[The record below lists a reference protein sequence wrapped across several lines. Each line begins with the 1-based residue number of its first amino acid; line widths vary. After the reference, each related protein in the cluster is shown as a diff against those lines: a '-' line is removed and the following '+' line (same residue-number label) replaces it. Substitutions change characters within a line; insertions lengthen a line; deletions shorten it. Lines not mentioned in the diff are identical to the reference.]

1 MEWLS
6 PQSSRSTRA
15 RRHPPRTFERL
26 EDRALLSGD
35 LLLTAQVPGQI
46 VYHLLRYTQS
56 GSQLNNVLIPQ
67 PPGSTEYQDARGLTV
82 DPSGNV
88 NIYDGTFTPYL
99 DTLKPAN
106 STWSYQTYP
115 GWSTVNNI
123 SYGEVAAYKN
133 YVFASDM
140 FTYNGGEPNG
150 IVRFDTSGGL
160 TVRFAQGTDFIQV
173 ALGLDGLIYGLGGSG
188 DVHVF
193 NPDTLAPVR
202 TFSLSGGPDS
212 DIRSIAVDVTG
223 QVLGATWGGYVA
235 KYDPSGN
242 YLASTQLK
250 GQYGSGENLIN
261 IALDTDGQVAVGGRF
276 GEIYLTDE
284 SLASVTTIQTNQ
296 WVVFV
301 TFDHYIGTVPEN
313 VTPSFDSLV
322 GPTITYG
329 QPSVTLGG
337 RISAGSAYPSGS
349 VNIVVAGVTESATI
363 NPADGTFSAAL
374 DTSTLGVTGSPYTI
388 TYSYPGDGTYGAIQ
402 DTSKSLTV
410 NPAVTTLGACRRR
423 RWSLGQRR
431 RPFRAWSTPTR
442 SCRSARP

>member
-67 PPGSTEYQDARGLTV
+67 PPGSTEYQDLRGLTV

-150 IVRFDTSGGL
+150 IVRFDTSDGL

-223 QVLGATWGGYVA
+223 HVLGADLGRVRRQVR
-235 KYDPSGN
+235 PER
-242 YLASTQLK
+242 QLP
-250 GQYGSGENLIN
+250 GEHP
-261 IALDTDGQVAVGGRF
+261 AQ
-276 GEIYLTDE
+276 
-284 SLASVTTIQTNQ
+284 
-296 WVVFV
+296 
-301 TFDHYIGTVPEN
+301 
-313 VTPSFDSLV
+313 
-322 GPTITYG
+322 GP
-329 QPSVTLGG
+329 V
-337 RISAGSAYPSGS
+337 R
-349 VNIVVAGVTESATI
+349 V
-363 NPADGTFSAAL
+363 
-374 DTSTLGVTGSPYTI
+374 
-388 TYSYPGDGTYGAIQ
+388 
-402 DTSKSLTV
+402 
-410 NPAVTTLGACRRR
+410 RREPD
-423 RWSLGQRR
+423 QH
-431 RPFRAWSTPTR
+431 RASTPTAK
-442 SCRSARP
+442 SLLAAASARSTSPTSRWLPSRRSRRTSGSCSSRSTTTSALCPKT